1 MVNAR
6 RTWCDGAVRALV
18 PDFLNDITDRQLA
31 TIYAW
36 PTHDVDRAW
45 LRVNFAASIDGAV
58 ADSSGVSAGV
68 SSPDDKRV
76 FALLRA
82 LCDAVI
88 VGAGTARTENYGPVT
103 IRESMAALRAEA
115 GLTTQPRLVIVSA
128 SAALDPNAAMFTNAP
143 TNARTIVVTSHQ
155 APPTNVQALAAVAE
169 IVSVGDGSVDLRSA
183 IDHLASLGLRRLLCE
198 GGPTLFGDLL
208 ASQLVD
214 DLCLTTSPL
223 LVGRGAPPSPGL
235 TGRSDVHAKTR
246 LASLVQADD
255 SLLARWLIAK
265 DG

>member
-36 PTHDVDRAW
+36 PTHDVNRAW
-45 LRVNFAASIDGAV
+45 LRVNFATSIDGAV

-88 VGAGTARTENYGPVT
+88 VGAGTARAENYGPV
-103 IRESMAALRAEA
+103 L
-115 GLTTQPRLVIVSA
+115 
-128 SAALDPNAAMFTNAP
+128 
-143 TNARTIVVTSHQ
+143 
-155 APPTNVQALAAVAE
+155 
-169 IVSVGDGSVDLRSA
+169 
-183 IDHLASLGLRRLLCE
+183 SLI
-198 GGPTLFGDLL
+198 
-208 ASQLVD
+208 
-214 DLCLTTSPL
+214 
-223 LVGRGAPPSPGL
+223 
-235 TGRSDVHAKTR
+235 H
-246 LASLVQADD
+246 
-255 SLLARWLIAK
+255 I
-265 DG
+265 